1 MRGTRG
7 PAGRYLCLLLL
18 LGGTSG
24 AQQGAAPAPAAAAAG
39 SDDVLTEIVVEGR
52 GPRFVAPTTR
62 DQIGRIWAPTYIDG
76 RGPFRFVLDSGA
88 SQSAITGQLA
98 TYLGYHLDESRQML
112 MQGVTG
118 SAKVPTIRVNS
129 LTVGDLNLDGPILPI
144 VPDAMGG
151 ADGILGTA
159 GLLDKRI
166 LIDFRHDKI
175 TITFSR
181 NERAGVGFTTI
192 PFRFL
197 RGRLIVID
205 VSVGYINAKAILD
218 TGGQVTVA
226 NLALRDAL
234 ARTRRHLKSTPNQI
248 IGATKDV
255 QEGEMIATPAIAFG
269 PIQILANSFTYVD
282 AYIFSHWQLTNEP
295 AILIGMDAL
304 GRLDTLVIDMRRHE
318 LQIRTFDSR

>member
-1 MRGTRG
+1 MLQ
-7 PAGRYLCLLLL
+7 LCSRAACAALALWLIL
-18 LGGTSG
+18 FIGGTAG
-24 AQQGAAPAPAAAAAG
+24 AQQAGAG
-39 SDDVLTEIVVEGR
+39 DDDTLTEIIVEGR

-88 SQSAITGQLA
+88 SQSAITAQLA
-98 TYLGYHLDESRQML
+98 TYLGHHLDESKPMML
-112 MQGVTG
+112 RGVTG
-118 SAKVPTIRVNS
+118 AAKVPTIRVDS
-129 LTVGDLNLDGPILPI
+129 LTVGDLTLDGPTLPI
-144 VPDAMGG
+144 VPDALGG

-166 LIDFRHDKI
+166 VIDFRHDKI

-181 NERAGVGFTTI
+181 RERAGPGFLTI

-197 RGRLIVID
+197 RGRLIVVN
-205 VSVGYINAKAILD
+205 VSIGGVSTKAILD

-234 ARTRRHLKSTPNQI
+234 AYHHSKLAGKQSQI
-248 IGATKDV
+248 MGATKDV
-255 QEGEMIATPAIAFG
+255 QNGEMIATPAIEFG
-269 PIQILANSFTYVD
+269 PLRILSNTFTYVD
-282 AYIFSHWQLTNEP
+282 AYIFSHWRLTTEP

-304 GRLDTLVIDMRRHE
+304 GRLDTLIIDLRQRE
-318 LQIRTFDSR
+318 LQIRTMDGR